1 MRTLLIL
8 RGNYHAGQDEFI
20 RENNLRSFTL
30 DINELRFFSTRTSQ
44 LANSFKSLD
53 YKHDEELFKILLHFL
68 ELRMKKGEFCVLN
81 TYENSYRVYK
91 DLALKYRYK
100 TFIIDFSDIS
110 LKECQKNNIA
120 KAKKYGILT
129 PYKFLEERAELLQK
143 APKSYEKNEILK
155 PDEWQKSLYQIKD
168 LNSYKKIHHI
178 GDIQGCYSVLKSYI
192 QEIKDDEY
200 YIFLGDYIDRGIE
213 NAKVLKYLIK
223 ICQKP
228 NVYLLEGNHERHLIH
243 WARGESVSSK
253 EFNENTLKDF
263 QKEKFTRKHAADFY
277 PYLKECLLY
286 EYDKK
291 KIFCSHGGVNFL
303 PKKAQDLSFIPSS
316 DFVFGIGDYEQSEEI
331 AMQFCQNTPKNYFQ
345 LFGHRNRFKLPIRL
359 ASRVFLC
366 EGKVDDGG
374 YLRVVTLDKKGF
386 ECIELKNEVYRKK

>member
-20 RENNLRSFTL
+20 RENNLRAFTL

-44 LANSFKSLD
+44 LPNSYQSLD
-53 YKHDEELFKILLHFL
+53 YRNDEELFKILLSFL
-68 ELRMKKGEFCVLN
+68 EFRMKKGEFCVLN

-100 TFIIDFSDIS
+100 IFIVDFELS
-110 LKECQKNNIA
+110 LKECQKNNLA

-129 PYKFLEERAELLQK
+129 PYKLLEEKAALLQK
-143 APKSYEKNEILK
+143 LPKSYKKSEILK
-155 PDEWQKSLYQIKD
+155 PNEWQKCLYEMKN

-178 GDIQGCYSVLKSYI
+178 GDIQGCYTVLKDYLKKL
-192 QEIKDDEY
+192 KDDEY

-213 NAKVLKYLIK
+213 NGKVMKYLLK

-243 WARGESVSSK
+243 WANGELASSR

-263 QKEKFTRKHAADFY
+263 HKEKFTQKDAAEFY

-291 KIFCSHGGVNFL
+291 RIFCSHGGVNFL
-303 PKKAQDLSFIPSS
+303 PKKSQDLSFVPSA
-316 DFVFGIGDYEQSEEI
+316 DFIFGVGDYEQSSEI
-331 AMQFCQNTPKNYFQ
+331 AMQFCQNTPKNHFQ
-345 LFGHRNRFKLPIRL
+345 LFGHRNRSKLPIQL

-366 EGKVDDGG
+366 EGKIDSGG
-374 YLRVVTLDKKGF
+374 YLRVVTLDKNGF
-386 ECIELKNEVYRKK
+386 DCIELKNEVYRKK